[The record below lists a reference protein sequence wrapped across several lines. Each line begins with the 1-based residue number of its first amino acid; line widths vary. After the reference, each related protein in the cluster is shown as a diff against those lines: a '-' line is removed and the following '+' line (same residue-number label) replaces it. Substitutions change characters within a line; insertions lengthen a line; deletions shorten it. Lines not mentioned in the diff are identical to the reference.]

1 MLNTLSDYISRV
13 NGRLMLPG
21 LQREFIWN
29 ESQIVALFDSFMRD
43 YPVGQVTLW
52 EIRDTDEYTTYE
64 FIQNHLSGTGR
75 FPQELRTDHE
85 FERTNTRIEDNN
97 GCDYLVIDGQQRV
110 NSAFLGFC
118 GSIAKYQGGR
128 AGEKDRLNH
137 WEERVLCL
145 NLFGS
150 PSYPDADG
158 LPLAGDYEFKFRPTG
173 RLGGAQAEEYTV
185 KDGIHRLW
193 IPLSEFLDEG
203 RVPLETAEVSNIV
216 NTLLRD
222 TSIDASADQRAMLQQ
237 VVTHV
242 STDFYQKV
250 LGYKL
255 PNTQDTYSSDDV
267 HEIFKRINLNGSR
280 PKPYQYVQSLLMSHA
295 PYVDQGSF
303 LPRERVTDFI
313 ERLAER
319 YPNFENEIDIE
330 FITRCLVYLINED
343 LLKNTV
349 EQFQKKQEIEEIRRL
364 WYAEGGLGNPHGK
377 FEKAVDNA
385 FETVDELGYSAT
397 TLPSILPIALFAKFY
412 YENPNAE
419 VTEENK
425 QAIFEFLA
433 KVTLMQSLTGS
444 QARGMSTQLSR
455 LRQREGEFEV
465 FPTTELL
472 EEMGEVMTR
481 EHIEKAIIDTHDS
494 SANSSGVFRSKQ
506 VAAILGLLEE
516 SYTEQSVGRLELDH
530 IYPKSKQDSYQDA
543 VGEPTDVHRIGNL
556 QLLEEDVN
564 QSKGDLLPIEW
575 LEQLSEPEVGKYCR
589 INLFPEVEPTVDN
602 YTSFVEA
609 REDRIREYLIDKYVT
624 RSEETSTQ

>member
-29 ESQIVALFDSFMRD
+29 ESQIVALFDSFIRD

-52 EIRDTDEYTTYE
+52 EVRDTDEYTTYQ
-64 FIQNHLSGTGR
+64 FIEKHLSGTGR
-75 FPQELRTDHE
+75 FPSELRTGHG
-85 FERTNTRIEDNN
+85 FERTNTRIDDND

-110 NSAFLGFC
+110 NSAFLGLC

-128 AGEKDRLNH
+128 GGEKDRLHH
-137 WEERVLCL
+137 WEERELCL

-150 PSYPDADG
+150 PSYPDANG
-158 LPLAGDYEFKFRPTG
+158 LPLAGNYEFEFRPTG
-173 RLGGAQAEEYTV
+173 RFGGVQADTYTV
-185 KDGIHRLW
+185 EKGTHRLW
-193 IPLSEFLDEG
+193 IPLSKFLDEG
-203 RVPLETAEVSNIV
+203 RVPLEPAEASDKV
-216 NTLLRD
+216 NTLLD
-222 TSIDASADQRAMLQQ
+222 ETSIEASADQRTMLQQ

-242 STDFYQKV
+242 STDFQQKV

-295 PYVDQGSF
+295 PYVDDGAF
-303 LPRERVTDFI
+303 LPRERITDFI

-319 YPNFENEIDIE
+319 YPDFENEIEIE

-343 LLKNTV
+343 LLQNTV
-349 EQFQKKQEIEEIRRL
+349 EQFEKEEEIEEIRKL
-364 WYAEGGLGNPHGK
+364 WFAEGDLGNPHGK

-385 FETVDELGYSAT
+385 FETVDSLGYSAS

-433 KVTLMQSLTGS
+433 KVTILQSLTGS

-455 LRQREGEFEV
+455 LRQKAGEFEE
-465 FPTTELL
+465 FPTTQLL

-481 EHIEKAIIDTHDS
+481 EHIQKAIIDTHNTS
-494 SANSSGVFRSKQ
+494 STSAGVFRSKQ

-516 SYTEQSVGRLELDH
+516 SYTEQSVGQLELDH
-530 IYPKSKQDSYQDA
+530 IYPKSKQDEYEDA
-543 VGEPTDVHRIGNL
+543 VSRSVDVHRIGNL

-564 QSKGDLLPIEW
+564 LSKGDLLPTEW
-575 LEQLSEPEVGKYCR
+575 LEQLSEPEVGKYRR
-589 INLFPEVEPTVDN
+589 INLFPEVEPAKEN
-602 YTSFVEA
+602 YTEFVEE
-609 REDRIREYLIDKYVT
+609 RENRIREYLINEYVN
-624 RSEETSTQ
+624 RPVETSTR